1 MTHSGCKKLKK
12 RRGMS
17 VGTVFPF
24 LQMNSAP
31 FRTQSSPPTR
41 AFGAGGGLSFAERAA
56 AFRSTSEPAA
66 ATTATASNSA
76 AANARIMPTSAVAAT
91 TEVTAPVAKPTFEK
105 APKLSAAA
113 QAAYVP
119 KNARPAD
126 VKVLPTADM
135 FPALPSKNSAAKTEP
150 VAKSENK
157 KPTFADIMKKRVE
170 QDAIEAEIAERE
182 RLREQERKEREER
195 DNRYIQI
202 GTRGNSAAVAHYEE
216 EEDVDQGYDGMYE
229 ENAFARPTGG
239 YNPSD
244 YGYNAE
250 EEMAPPVEDMGV
262 PNDDEW

>member
-1 MTHSGCKKLKK
+1 MLGQS
-12 RRGMS
+12 
-17 VGTVFPF
+17 F
-24 LQMNSAP
+24 LSYKMNSAP

-56 AFRSTSEPAA
+56 AFRSTSEPVAA
-66 ATTATASNSA
+66 TPTTATA
-76 AANARIMPTSAVAAT
+76 RIVPTSAVTVT

-119 KNARPAD
+119 KNGKPAD
-126 VKVLPTADM
+126 VKLLPTADM

-150 VAKSENK
+150 VVKSENK

-170 QDAIEAEIAERE
+170 QDAIDAEIAERE

-202 GTRGNSAAVAHYEE
+202 GTRGNSAAVGHYEE
-216 EEDVDQGYDGMYE
+216 EEEVDQGYSGIYE

-244 YGYNAE
+244 YGYHEE